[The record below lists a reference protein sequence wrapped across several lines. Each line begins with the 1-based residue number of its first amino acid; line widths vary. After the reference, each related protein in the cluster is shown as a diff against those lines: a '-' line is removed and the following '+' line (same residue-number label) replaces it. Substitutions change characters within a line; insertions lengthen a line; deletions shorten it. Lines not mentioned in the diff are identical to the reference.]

1 MQAVDVRRRPPAAG
15 NERSGEIRRDRLE
28 PVATWIDAFAVV
40 MLAAAAGVAFLAV
53 APAHL
58 LRR

>member
-1 MQAVDVRRRPPAAG
+1 LTFAGARLPPG
-15 NERSGEIRRDRLE
+15 TSDPGKSGADRLE
-28 PVATWIDAFAVV
+28 PVAAWIDAFAVV